1 MGQLQDSDVTGRTR
15 IQGGWVVA
23 WGDEGH
29 QVLDGGTVV
38 MEGNRI
44 IFVGFPDDPGCPQ
57 AEKVIYARDK
67 LISPGLINLHCIAN
81 LDLQILRMDKDVSEG
96 SAYQSCSYLM
106 DSTAPHIFSD
116 ADFRA
121 SAEFSVATLLKGGS
135 TSFCAV
141 TTGATKRWE
150 DPVEEPYALV
160 EASELMGARGWV
172 SHLYREGCECTDTDG
187 LRRTAW
193 DRSKAEAGLD
203 HAIDLIKQIQKRGN
217 SRLNGFLF
225 PSRTDRCSDDMLK
238 ETIRQSKLLGVHVRS
253 HFSEYLNEYHE
264 FKSKVEN
271 KERTMVEWLSDIGF
285 LGPQVCLTHAV
296 YIAGHS
302 ATGDPAGEDLAILAR
317 SGTSVGHCP
326 VVCARVG
333 TAMESLSRYVEAG
346 VNVGLGT
353 DTFPPDLVEEM
364 RIGALINKVVDRKR
378 SAGTVREF
386 YNAATIGGAK
396 ALGREDLGRLAAGCT
411 ADISIFNLPKLEA
424 GPIDDPMRTFVHFCH
439 GWDCDIVIVDGK
451 VVVEDGSVVGID
463 EEELASRAQ
472 QSWGNYRAGIAD
484 RDQAGRSVDEL
495 FPPAFPIVR
504 Q

>member
-1 MGQLQDSDVTGRTR
+1 MQGCLA

-23 WGDEGH
+23 WGDGGH

-57 AEKVIYARDK
+57 AEKVIDARGK

-81 LDLQILRMDKDVSEG
+81 LDAQVLGIDG
-96 SAYQSCSYLM
+96 SPQGGSPRQTLSYLTNPAVPNM
-106 DSTAPHIFSD
+106 FSD

-121 SAEFSVATLLKGGS
+121 SADFSVATLLKAGN
-135 TSFCAV
+135 TSYCRV
-141 TTGATKRWE
+141 TGMPNTRWE
-150 DPVEEPYALV
+150 DPLEQSYALV
-160 EASELMGARGWV
+160 EASERMGARSW
-172 SHLYREGCECTDTDG
+172 LANYYRQGCDYTDSNG
-187 LRRTAW
+187 KHGIMW

-203 HAIDLIKQIQKRGN
+203 HAIDLIKQIQKMDN

-225 PSRTDRCSDDMLK
+225 PSRTDRCSDDILK

-285 LGPQVCLTHAV
+285 LGPQVCLTHAL

-302 ATGDPAGEDLAILAR
+302 ATGAPAGEDLAILAR

-326 VVCARVG
+326 VVFARGG

-396 ALGREDLGRLAAGCT
+396 ALGRDDLGRLAAGCT
-411 ADISIFNLPKLEA
+411 ADISIFNLPELEA

-439 GWDCDIVIVDGK
+439 GWDCDMVIVDGN
-451 VVVEDGSVVGID
+451 VVVEDGSVVGVD
-463 EEELASRAQ
+463 EEDLASRAQ
-472 QSWGNYRAGIAD
+472 QSWGNYRTGIAD